1 MSADPKGVAVLVGA
15 GSIGQA
21 IVRRTGFGRKVVAA
35 DLRQESPRQPQ
46 ASSKAQA
53 FPARPSA
60 RTLEPERPWRSL
72 PGAARSLAPWTA

>member
-1 MSADPKGVAVLVGA
+1 MSTAPERVAVLAGA
-15 GSIGQA
+15 GSVGQA

-35 DLRQESPRQPQ
+35 DLRLESPRQTQ

-60 RTLEPERPWRSL
+60 RILAPARPWSSVSC
-72 PGAARSLAPWTA
+72 AARSLAPWTA